1 MLTVAG
7 RKQQRQQRSTGA
19 TLQAKFWIENIY
31 SVHKVSMRETQHAL
45 SKKIAQDRVAD
56 GGWYAWFW
64 TRLVLDACLTG

>member
-1 MLTVAG
+1 MLAG
-7 RKQQRQQRSTGA
+7 RQRKQKLHHAVRDPRTE
-19 TLQAKFWIENIY
+19 FWIENIY

-64 TRLVLDACLTG
+64 TRFVLDARLTG